1 MFHREHTFFVHLN
14 GIFIFTLLYVYVHDD
29 VVVDDDDDDAN
40 HHRCQHHQINH
51 IFSSS
56 RTPPMNTLNA
66 IIVFLVHIMVAY
78 GLPEGSYEIL
88 PTLPYGMETSETLPM
103 DVMQLAP
110 PPLTPSRGS
119 FSDTPT
125 SVKRLMYARGRLP
138 KSAQSP
144 PDQADDSI
152 PEVPVPPSEE
162 PAATLETPAPETP
175 ADMDMGEEQDW

>member
-1 MFHREHTFFVHLN
+1 MN
-14 GIFIFTLLYVYVHDD
+14 GIFIFTLLYVNVHDD
-29 VVVDDDDDDAN
+29 VDDDDDAN
-40 HHRCQHHQINH
+40 HHHRQHHQVNH

-56 RTPPMNTLNA
+56 RSPPTNTLNA
-66 IIVFLVHIMVAY
+66 IIVHIMVAY

-103 DVMQLAP
+103 DVMQLAS

-119 FSDTPT
+119 CSDTPT

-138 KSAQSP
+138 KSAQSS
-144 PDQADDSI
+144 PDQAHDPI
-152 PEVPVPPSEE
+152 PEAPVPPSEE

-175 ADMDMGEEQDW
+175 ADMGMGEEQDR